1 MAPILQELDREWD
14 ELVSSPRARRA
25 LIRWVNTT
33 PDLAGN
39 DNLTEVCAR
48 RRDPAR
54 CRPVMKALADLA
66 SGDEVAARTLLK
78 MMMPGLVCLAA
89 HVGNDDE
96 AAIDEVISLAWERIC
111 TYPSH
116 RGGSVAANIL
126 LDVRKR
132 YRQHRVIED
141 PNSIELS
148 EDTID
153 DSISV
158 KATAATSGAVV
169 FLSRGEADT
178 GSRLN
183 DWALVVCSVRDVR
196 NRTGEV
202 LGWCQR
208 ALIDDLLPEDAPG
221 SRWQSVAIEL
231 ERLAL
236 HPGLPRP
243 SA

>member
-14 ELVSSPRARRA
+14 ELVNSPRARRA
-25 LIRWVNTT
+25 LMRWVNTT

-39 DNLTEVCAR
+39 DTLTEVCAR

-78 MMMPGLVCLAA
+78 MMMPGLVCLAV

-116 RGGSVAANIL
+116 RGGSVAANIQ

-153 DSISV
+153 ESV
-158 KATAATSGAVV
+158 
-169 FLSRGEADT
+169 
-178 GSRLN
+178 
-183 DWALVVCSVRDVR
+183 SVED
-196 NRTGEV
+196 EV
-202 LGWCQR
+202 LGHLLIGELQQAQLDGLMSIEVLATIIRTRLFDEPLSELAAEQNLTPQR
-208 ALIDDLLPEDAPG
+208 LCHRRWRAEVRLRDLP
-221 SRWQSVAIEL
+221 
-231 ERLAL
+231 LA
-236 HPGLPRP
+236 G
-243 SA
+243 